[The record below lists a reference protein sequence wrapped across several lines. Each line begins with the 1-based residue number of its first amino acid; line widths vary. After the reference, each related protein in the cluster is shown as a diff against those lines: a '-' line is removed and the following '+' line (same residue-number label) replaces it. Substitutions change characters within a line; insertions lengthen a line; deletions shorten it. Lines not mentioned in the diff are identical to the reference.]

1 MQNLTGWQHLSLE
14 DVVDVLTG
22 YAFPSKHFNEEAGI
36 PLIRI
41 RDLKSH
47 DSKTLYDGEYDDK
60 YMVYPS
66 DILVGMDGE
75 FNIVKW
81 KGPKALLNQRVAK
94 LSSLDH
100 RQLLDDF
107 LYYRLG
113 GELKKIEAKTPSTTV
128 KHLAK
133 KDIHNLV
140 LMVPPVGEQAKV
152 SEILSTVDEA
162 IEKTEAITATMKRA
176 RRGVIR
182 ELLTRG
188 IGHNRFKQT
197 TIGEIPEAWD
207 VSQFKDVLTVA
218 YGKSQ
223 KDVEVEESDIP
234 ILGTGGV
241 IGWSKEAMYD
251 QPSVLIGRKGTIDKP
266 QYMET
271 PFWTIDT
278 LFYTKI
284 NESLVIPKFIY
295 YVFQTINWLRYN
307 EATGVP
313 SLSATNISTIR
324 FAKPSLE
331 EQAKIVATLTTMDE
345 KIEQEERKAEM
356 LSLIKQ
362 GLLQVLLTGKIRVT
376 PDNEEVTI

>member
-1 MQNLTGWQHLSLE
+1 MRDVTGWRRLSLE

-22 YAFPSKHFNEEAGI
+22 YAFSSTHFNGEAGI

-47 DSKTLYDGEYDDK
+47 LPKTLYDGDYEEK
-60 YMVYPS
+60 YMIHPS

-75 FNIVKW
+75 FNIVRW

-94 LSSLDH
+94 LKSSDH
-100 RQLLDDF
+100 NKLLDDF

-140 LMVPPVGEQAKV
+140 LAMPPVDEQVKI
-152 SEILSTVDEA
+152 SEILSAVDEA
-162 IEKTEAITATMKRA
+162 IEKTEDITATMKRV
-176 RRGVIR
+176 RRGVLH
-182 ELLTRG
+182 ELLTFG
-188 IGHNRFKQT
+188 IGHTRFKQT
-197 TIGEIPEAWD
+197 TLGNIPEAWD
-207 VSQFKDVLTVA
+207 VKQFKEVLTIA

-223 KDVEVEESDIP
+223 KGVEVEESDIP
-234 ILGTGGV
+234 ILGTGGI

-251 QPSVLIGRKGTIDKP
+251 KPSVLIGRKGTINKP
-266 QYMET
+266 QYMAS

-284 NESLVIPKFIY
+284 NQDLVIPKFIY

-313 SLSATNISTIR
+313 SLSAANISTIR
-324 FAKPSLE
+324 FAKPSIE
-331 EQAKIVATLTTMDE
+331 EQYQIISTLSKMDE
-345 KIEQEERKAEM
+345 KIEQEQRKAKVLRQM
-356 LSLIKQ
+356 KR
-362 GLLQVLLTGKIRVT
+362 GLMQVLLTGKRRVKT
-376 PDNEEVTI
+376 GMKNS